1 MINAANFKIS
11 ISYGFKMRMW
21 ASVAVS
27 LFSCAVWAQTY
38 PVSGVWVARD
48 DRFPGST
55 AGACLIL
62 KKFGLDGV
70 LAQPFPNLMIF
81 SKERRFEVRGNH
93 LAERHIRSVKSTT
106 DGGFQIT
113 ESLGKRSLLFS
124 KKQFFTLKVI
134 DPTTIEITEAK
145 ISTQLFKCSSN
156 SGSL

>member
-1 MINAANFKIS
+1 MQLGRRFIRSAECGSLEMI
-11 ISYGFKMRMW
+11 
-21 ASVAVS
+21 V
-27 LFSCAVWAQTY
+27 
-38 PVSGVWVARD
+38 
-48 DRFPGST
+48 FPGPQPRRV
-55 AGACLIL
+55 CL

-81 SKERRFEVRGNH
+81 SKERRFEVRENH
-93 LAERHIRSVKSTT
+93 LAERHIRSVKSAT

-145 ISTQLFKCSSN
+145 VSTQLFKCSSN
-156 SGSL
+156 SRSL